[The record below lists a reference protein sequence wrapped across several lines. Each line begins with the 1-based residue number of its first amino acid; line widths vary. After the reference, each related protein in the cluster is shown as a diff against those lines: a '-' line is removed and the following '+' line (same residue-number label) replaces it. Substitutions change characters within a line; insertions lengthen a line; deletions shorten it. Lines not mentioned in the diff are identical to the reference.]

1 MPWTSASAPDSV
13 QARYSSRCLR
23 VWVGVANA
31 ELERHGDEGR
41 AIRIANTA
49 ANQCKAAGKADMDA
63 KATWSTAY
71 VNDLPDSAF
80 ACPEQRKYP
89 HHDASGKL
97 DLVHLRAALSRIG
110 DPSNEQCGKGH
121 LEAHAKAE
129 GIGERKGDFSAP
141 SMVKASL
148 IDDDHFRLLAI
159 PFGGPVGGRD
169 LDGEFFTS
177 RTDIK
182 PDWFSERPVLWHH
195 GQDDYMSDTVIGK
208 ATDLTLEDDGWW
220 VDVWIK
226 HGERRA
232 ELVRKLAQKAP
243 LYGSSGTI
251 GYLRKATKAGE
262 ILVWPYVEQ
271 TLTTSPQNNLSVAKP
286 AKAWLDDYESASIP
300 VHDALKAFLTDLDN
314 LGADLPLTSFLDE
327 GTGDVAAKAGRVL
340 SARNERALREALAVV
355 QKYLDLMAGAPSEP
369 PTEGDASP

>member
-1 MPWTSASAPDSV
+1 MAEWTSA
-13 QARYSSRCLR
+13 Y
-23 VWVGVANA
+23 VG
-31 ELERHGDEGR
+31 
-41 AIRIANTA
+41 
-49 ANQCKAAGKADMDA
+49 
-63 KATWSTAY
+63 
-71 VNDLPDSAF
+71 DLPPSAF

-97 DLVHLRAALSRIG
+97 DLPHLRAALSRIG
-110 DPSNEQCGKGH
+110 DPNNEQCGKAH

-129 GIGERKGDFSAP
+129 GLGERKAMTDFTTPVA
-141 SMVKASL
+141 VKATL

-159 PFGGPVGGRD
+159 PFGGPSELGGRD
-169 LDGEFFTS
+169 LDGEFFS
-177 RTDIK
+177 RRTDIK
-182 PDWFSERPVLWHH
+182 PDWFPERPVLWHH
-195 GQDDYMSDTVIGK
+195 GQDPHMADTVIGK

-232 ELVRKLAQKAP
+232 ELVKRLASKAP

-251 GYLRKATKAGE
+251 SYLRKSGKGGE

-286 AKAWLDDYESASIP
+286 AKAWLDHFDDASIP
-300 VHDALKAFLTDLDN
+300 VHGALKAFLTDLDN

-327 GTGDVAAKAGRVL
+327 GTGDAAAKAGRVL
-340 SARNERALREALAVV
+340 SARNERALREALTLLS
-355 QKYLDLMAGAPSEP
+355 KHLDDMAGVPSDNP
-369 PTEGDASP
+369 AEGDAS